1 MDKATEERLLT
12 LVAARD
18 KAHSEY
24 EERCRDLA
32 KVLASRPAP
41 MAEMARE
48 LGISRQA
55 LYEFEARW
63 SA

>member
-1 MDKATEERLLT
+1 MDKATEERLAA
-12 LVAARD
+12 LVQARD
-18 KAHSEY
+18 QAFSDY
-24 EERCRDLA
+24 QQRCRDLA

-55 LYEFEARW
+55 LYEFKDRW
-63 SA
+63 TA